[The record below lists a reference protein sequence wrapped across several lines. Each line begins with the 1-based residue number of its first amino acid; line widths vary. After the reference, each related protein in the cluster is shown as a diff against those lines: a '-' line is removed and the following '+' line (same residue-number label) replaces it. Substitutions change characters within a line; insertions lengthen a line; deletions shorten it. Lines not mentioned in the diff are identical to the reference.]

1 MKFWAFLFGVTLV
14 VGGEITARGLI
25 ERGKRGHQVMGEVAR
40 SMDENAKNAKFKDEE
55 TRRRYRQIDD
65 KLSVAMHWGVEM
77 IPKEHALYALL
88 VRVFTWIAAIGIF
101 SLTVFLEV
109 LSKRRGLPASRSR

>member
-40 SMDENAKNAKFKDEE
+40 SMDENAKTAKFKDEE

-77 IPKEHALYALL
+77 IPREYALSAL
-88 VRVFTWIAAIGIF
+88 LTRVFTWSAAIGIF
-101 SLTVFLEV
+101 CLTLCLETV
-109 LSKRRGLPASRSR
+109 AKRRRASSSSFP